1 MGRMLMTYG
10 YVYVASVAMGANK
23 QQLMKAFSE
32 AEAYPGPSI
41 IFCYAPCINQGIKK
55 GMGKSQEEEKLAV
68 QSGYWPLYRYNP
80 LLAKE
85 GKNPFIL
92 DSKAPDGTLQ
102 EFLSGENRYNLLERT
117 FPEESKVLRAQIERD
132 IYERYEILRRMAEEE
147 PIQIATPGSSGQS
160 GTEQGGSEQCEIKDV
175 PEQAR
180 LNSGEA
186 CDDGR
191 SGS

>member
-1 MGRMLMTYG
+1 
-10 YVYVASVAMGANK
+10 MGANK